1 VSHLCL
7 AWPLTFISN
16 GVTICAIYLS
26 ELDCKKKKMR
36 GADLFKL
43 IQQLSFFLN
52 TYLLLENKS

>member
-1 VSHLCL
+1 LQ
-7 AWPLTFISN
+7 
-16 GVTICAIYLS
+16 
-26 ELDCKKKKMR
+26 EKKMR